1 MNKYL
6 NKLIVASSL
15 MICALGFRAKA
26 QSQEV
31 QQLLLNVEK
40 LTQFKQILSD
50 MKKGYQTLS
59 TGYRLVKNI
68 SEGNFSLH
76 ETFLNGLYLV
86 SPEVRKYHRVADI
99 IRLQSGLV
107 GEYKSAFA
115 RFKNGGNFSV
125 AEMGYLEKVYGQLLK
140 LSLRNLEEL
149 TMVITSGQLRM
160 SDEERLKAID
170 DLFLE
175 MEDRLVF
182 LRDFNQ
188 RTSLLVFQR
197 GKELSELG
205 RVRALHQ

>member
-6 NKLIVASSL
+6 SKLIVASSL

-68 SEGNFSLH
+68 SQGNFSLH

-86 SPEVRKYHRVADI
+86 SPEVRKYHRVADV
-99 IRLQSGLV
+99 IRLQARLV

-115 RFKNGGNFSV
+115 RFKNGGRFSV

-149 TMVITSGQLRM
+149 TMVLTSGQLRM

-170 DLFLE
+170 GLFLE

-188 RTSLLVFQR
+188 RTSLLAFQR
-197 GKELSELG
+197 GKESSELG